1 MQITY
6 MGASSLRDARGD
18 YHTWQ
23 AAVREYDFPV
33 TVRRTGD
40 EKQSA
45 ETVNR

>member
-1 MQITY
+1 MNGTY
-6 MGASSLRDARGD
+6 MGGGSLRDSRGD

-23 AAVREYDFPV
+23 AAAREYDFPV